1 MAPTNFKTYESQA
14 RLLAAVIA
22 SAPDLKLNF
31 KGIVCLFIR
40 SNYEQNLYLL
50 HTFTSPHTPQYIISL
65 ISPFSNVNYHS
76 HCGSLW
82 L

>member
-40 SNYEQNLYLL
+40 SNEEQNLYLL
-50 HTFTSPHTPQYIISL
+50 HTFSYPHLNPHTTVHHFLDQS
-65 ISPFSNVNYHS
+65 FF
-76 HCGSLW
+76 
-82 L
+82 